1 MIKFLNSDKM
11 ICYNKEL
18 LNDIR
23 SYHKTKK
30 KILNIYKNN
39 GFIDNNNYNND
50 NNLYT
55 TIQNDLSS
63 YFNDDLAYMYC
74 LSLNNM
80 LRLKRLYVVK
90 IRKNLF
96 DIIINFHFNFN
107 NDIKS
112 SINRYIG
119 CMTID
124 ERLEFIN
131 QKSI

>member
-1 MIKFLNSDKM
+1 M
-11 ICYNKEL
+11 
-18 LNDIR
+18 
-23 SYHKTKK
+23 
-30 KILNIYKNN
+30 

-63 YFNDDLAYMYC
+63 YFNDDLAYMCC
-74 LSLNNM
+74 LSLNNI

-90 IRKNLF
+90 ISKKLF

-107 NDIKS
+107 NNIKS